1 MKLHL
6 NLTLRRAVLA
16 AMALVALQPTEAKV
30 TASGGNLYITET
42 ESPDSSVW
50 NQLWKGNKGVLTVG
64 TSQGTG
70 SLILTSGNFTT
81 PGGIFIG
88 GVGYG
93 TNAATANDGTI
104 TVEKGAKLTA
114 GTQLNVGSSQK
125 TSTGNLVVKGGQVD
139 AGSEFS
145 VGVYNGKGV
154 VTVTDG
160 GKVTVSNNKGSAIFR
175 MGHMSSGSTADF
187 TGSSITVGSKNGP
200 KDYTSI
206 GHSGSAVLTL
216 TGSTATFADQTIV
229 GEQGGGNGT
238 IHVHGGSQLNMTGTT
253 TLGYA
258 DNATGTICGEN
269 GSITSG
275 ILEIGAAGKGL
286 VELTDST
293 LQASYIT
300 LGNARTGNGSITAK
314 AGSSVS
320 STSGIEVGNA
330 GKGSITLSDSSTLSA
345 PQYITVGDEAGSNGT
360 ITSNGGTISTR
371 LLTIGDAGTGTVTTS
386 GTLTASEIV
395 LGNATTG
402 SGTLNITGGS
412 VSKIDKLYAGYQ
424 GTGTLTTAS
433 NVTATN
439 MYVVG
444 AGSSAT
450 ATGGTLTSSNA
461 TVVGG
466 TLATS
471 GTGKLDIAK
480 ATIAAGGKLSLASEN
495 NKITDLGIAKGA
507 SATFEKDANALI
519 SGTLLNDGEVTI
531 KSGAIMAS
539 SGSATNAGAINNEG
553 SLYIHNGGS
562 MTNLGT
568 ISGENGSISNRGS
581 LTLGGTTHQ
590 AGVSNFSDL
599 IVTGE
604 LNASDA
610 ITNNG
615 SITIQGAGRI
625 DAEELLT
632 ENNGTLTIV
641 VDKTTTSTGAD
652 EAVIALDKAT
662 KHPVTVSIDTANA
675 SALVGKKVDFLM
687 EDGNLM
693 EVGKLIGLDQTTD
706 FILKGNSTA
715 TFDWEHNRITA
726 EIGGADMQ
734 ISFTQSTG
742 SGNGLTTGM
751 KFDKVTAA
759 ETYEVETPETTDNV
773 DITLEVV
780 TETVEA
786 TAETET
792 LDEQKTTIDQEASTV
807 LSKDDVVQKT
817 EINQGYHDDGKTEKR
832 TNVIIGKNVQSDN
845 SQGSTS
851 VQTVVANQ
859 VTTVTK
865 TDNQG
870 TTTTDT
876 KKETVG
882 TGGLAL
888 VFDGNTTHKSEAN
901 KGKDEA
907 HMGFE
912 EGTSGTVIT
921 KDEQDNDVENVLA
934 KVDVVKI
941 NEGAT
946 VTLEDLNMHSTHSIE
961 AKNATIILDGADVHI
976 GGSVD
981 PTMFETVTVTVYDED
996 HKPVLGAD
1004 GKPLTKEVQVESKHH
1019 VSVNSQLA
1027 GSTIELKNGAT
1038 LDFKVVD
1045 GDEHHTQHLGS
1056 ATLEDTTVVLTE
1068 STLGGK
1074 KTEEGDDYEYME
1086 IQLTGDKS
1094 HLKGTGHVKKV
1105 NMKGGHLSVGNSPG
1119 VLNVTDSKFDR
1130 TNVNFYFI
1138 TNSDAWNFNGTT
1150 TDTTK
1155 GSGAISQLN
1164 INESVTLTNVPVNI
1178 LFEHLVEGTVDTYT
1192 QSTGAQIAALASQ
1205 FKEGA
1210 EIQLITGLENLTPDS
1225 TYTSVSGLPELE
1237 DGLFWDTS
1245 TLFKDGIIR
1254 IYGEI
1259 LEEPVRVAN
1268 SLVSAGENVLGFGR
1282 LAVGQG
1288 KLREAG
1294 TTRTWGSAI
1303 SNFDSVDHTDARTG
1317 YDYNSWGAAVGVDH
1331 AFTKRTLVGAAFGR
1345 TYGENKPDQDNGYY
1359 SGGTIDQ
1366 DATMLGLYGAHKF
1379 RTKGMLNDMRLNA
1392 FAAYGWFENDSKRNG
1407 LRSGNTATAEWDST
1421 AWVLSASLSRDITT
1435 DDGLVIT
1442 PYVGVEYTS
1451 ASMDD
1456 FTETGAH
1463 YDADYTADKD
1473 YSKLSV
1479 KVGATVSKTFGS
1491 VTPYAGIAY
1500 INDVQRD
1507 TPEVTAA
1514 GRRVITDKASMPG
1527 RSAVQLNVGAN
1538 WQITD
1543 SWDLNAGYTAEIRDK
1558 ATQHD
1563 VNVGV
1568 GYTF

>member
-6 NLTLRRAVLA
+6 NLTLRRALLA
-16 AMALVALQPTEAKV
+16 AMAMVALHTADADMTPTNGHMYVTGEVSLTTTEEWTEAWGS
-30 TASGGNLYITET
+30 TT
-42 ESPDSSVW
+42 
-50 NQLWKGNKGVLTVG
+50 GVLSVG
-64 TSQGTG
+64 TSVGAGT
-70 SLILTSGNFTT
+70 LTLTSGNYTT
-81 PGGIFIG
+81 PNSIFLGGK
-88 GVGYG
+88 GYESTG
-93 TNAATANDGTI
+93 TNAENGTLKIEEGATLTVNGSTNVGNSQIGGIGTLTLDDGTLNAGNALYVGVNAGSGTIEADGSTI
-104 TVEKGAKLTA
+104 TVA
-114 GTQLNVGSSQK
+114 
-125 TSTGNLVVKGGQVD
+125 
-139 AGSEFS
+139 
-145 VGVYNGKGV
+145 
-154 VTVTDG
+154 
-160 GKVTVSNNKGSAIFR
+160 
-175 MGHMSSGSTADF
+175 SGSTGAVFAMSHRTISAPED
-187 TGSSITVGSKNGP
+187 TV
-200 KDYTSI
+200 
-206 GHSGSAVLTL
+206 TL
-216 TGSTATFADQTIV
+216 TGSTITVGAKGGVVDYTTIGHSAGIATLNLKAGSTANFYDQLLV
-229 GEQGGGNGT
+229 GEIGGSNGT
-238 IHVHGGSQLNMTGTT
+238 INVTGGSTLNMGTT
-253 TLGYA
+253 TVLGAAAGATGLICIEDGTAQDA
-258 DNATGTICGEN
+258 DTLVIGSKGTGTIEMMN
-269 GSITSG
+269 DKAVLAANSIELG
-275 ILEIGAAGKGL
+275 DAAGSK
-286 VELTDST
+286 
-293 LQASYIT
+293 
-300 LGNARTGNGSITAK
+300 
-314 AGSSVS
+314 
-320 STSGIEVGNA
+320 
-330 GKGSITLSDSSTLSA
+330 
-345 PQYITVGDEAGSNGT
+345 GT

-395 LGNATTG
+395 LGNAATG
-402 SGTLNITGGS
+402 IGTLNITGGT
-412 VSKIDKLYAGYQ
+412 VSEIDKLYAGYQ

-444 AGSSAT
+444 TGSSAT
-450 ATGGTLTSSNA
+450 ATGGTLTSSKA

-495 NKITDLGIAKGA
+495 NEIADLSITKGS
-507 SATFEKDANALI
+507 SATLEKDADALI

-531 KSGAIMAS
+531 KSGAIMTS
-539 SGSATNAGAINNEG
+539 SGSATNDGAINNEG
-553 SLYIHNGGS
+553 SLDIENGGS
-562 MTNLGT
+562 MISLGT

-590 AGVSNFSDL
+590 AGVSNSSDL

-604 LNASDA
+604 LKASDA

-615 SITIQGAGRI
+615 SITIQGAGRVY
-625 DAEELLT
+625 AGELLT
-632 ENNGTLTIV
+632 EGNSTLTIV
-641 VDKTTTSTGAD
+641 VDKTTTSTGTG
-652 EAVIALDKAT
+652 EAVITLNKET
-662 KHPVTVSIDTANA
+662 KQPVTVSIDTANA

-687 EDGNLM
+687 VMEDEDGNLT
-693 EVGKLIGLDQTTD
+693 GLNQTTD
-706 FILKGNSTA
+706 FILEGNSTA
-715 TFDWEHNRITA
+715 EIDWEHNRITA
-726 EIGGADMQ
+726 EIDGADMQ

-751 KFDKVTAA
+751 KFDTVTAA
-759 ETYEVETPETTDNV
+759 ETYEVETPESTDNV

-786 TAETET
+786 AAQTET
-792 LDEQKTTIDQEASTV
+792 LDEQKTTIDEEASTV

-817 EINQGYHDDGKTEKR
+817 EINQGYDDDGKTEKR
-832 TNVIIGKNVQSDN
+832 TNIIIGKNVQSDN

-865 TDNQG
+865 TDDQG

-912 EGTSGTVIT
+912 EGTSGTVTT

-946 VTLEDLNMHSTHSIE
+946 VTLENLNMHSTHSIE
-961 AKNATIILDGADVHI
+961 AKNATVILDGADVHI

-981 PTMFETVTVTVYDED
+981 PNMFETVTVTVYDENHD
-996 HKPVLGAD
+996 PVLGAD
-1004 GKPLTKEVQVESKHH
+1004 GKPLTKEVQVESKYH
-1019 VSVNSQLA
+1019 VSVDSDLD

-1056 ATLEDTTVVLTE
+1056 ATLENTTVVLTE

-1074 KTEEGDDYEYME
+1074 KTEESGDYEYME

-1150 TDTTK
+1150 TDTTT

-1192 QSTGAQIAALASQ
+1192 QSTDAQIAALAAQ

-1225 TYTSVSGLPELE
+1225 TYTSISGLPELE

-1259 LEEPVRVAN
+1259 LEEPSRIAN
-1268 SLVSAGENVLGFGR
+1268 TLVSAGETVLNFGR
-1282 LAVGQG
+1282 LAEAQAS
-1288 KLREAG
+1288 LREAG

-1303 SNFDSVDHTDARTG
+1303 AMFDSIDSGSTTNG
-1317 YDYNSWGAAVGVDH
+1317 YDYSNWGAAVGIDH
-1331 AFTKRTLVGAAFGR
+1331 AFTKNTVVGVAFGC
-1345 TYGENKPDQDNGYY
+1345 TWGENEAKEDNGYY
-1359 SGGTIDQ
+1359 SAGSIDQ
-1366 DATMLGLYGAHKF
+1366 DAKMIGIYGVHKF
-1379 RTKGMLNDMRLNA
+1379 HTKGLLNDVKLSA
-1392 FAAYGWFENDSKRNG
+1392 FAAYGMFENDSTRNG
-1407 LRSGNTATAEWDST
+1407 LKSGNTAKAEWDSD

-1435 DDGLVIT
+1435 DSGVVFT
-1442 PYVGVEYTS
+1442 PYVGVEYTT
-1451 ASMDD
+1451 AGMDD
-1456 FTETGAH
+1456 FSEQGKSYA
-1463 YDADYTADKD
+1463 ADYSADED
-1473 YSKLSV
+1473 YSNLSV
-1479 KVGATVSKTFGS
+1479 KVGVSVSKTYGS
-1491 VTPYAGIAY
+1491 ITPYANVAFISDIDRTAG
-1500 INDVQRD
+1500 
-1507 TPEVTAA
+1507 EVTAT
-1514 GRRVITDKASMPG
+1514 GKRTITGKSALPG
-1527 RSAVQLNVGAN
+1527 RNGFEIGVGAT
-1538 WQITD
+1538 WQLTENLD
-1543 SWDLNAGYTAEIRDK
+1543 VNAGYSAEIRDK
-1558 ATQHD
+1558 ATEH
-1563 VNVGV
+1563 NARLGV